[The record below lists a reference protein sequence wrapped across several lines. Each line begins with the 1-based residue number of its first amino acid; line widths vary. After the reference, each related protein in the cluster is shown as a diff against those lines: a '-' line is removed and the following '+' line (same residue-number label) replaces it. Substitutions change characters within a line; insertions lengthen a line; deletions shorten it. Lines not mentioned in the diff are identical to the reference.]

1 MMIMANFM
9 ANLFATEHMPQPGSD
24 TDALYDSVHSPLCLS
39 HTLADSED
47 CALSRALSLNLWL
60 NLSLVPNPRQT
71 HKRASFSFSLSL
83 SLSLALSLVRALS
96 QVDTG
101 FLFFFICEL
110 LFVMATWGREFFK
123 SVCVCVHVHV
133 CVRVCACVRVCVC
146 ACVRVHVH
154 IHGDG
159 ARLASG
165 LCVIHVSIRI
175 YSIRIRIY
183 STSTYTT
190 CIRYTHAYK
199 HIDIAA

>member
-1 MMIMANFM
+1 MANFM

-47 CALSRALSLNLWL
+47 CALSRALSLNHWL

-110 LFVMATWGREFFK
+110 LFVMATWGRKFFK

-133 CVRVCACVRVCVC
+133 CVCVCACVRVCVC
-146 ACVRVHVH
+146 ACACAYTRGWRSFGIWFVRDSCEHTYIQHTHTYIQH
-154 IHGDG
+154 IH
-159 ARLASG
+159 
-165 LCVIHVSIRI
+165 IHYMHSIHTR
-175 YSIRIRIY
+175 
-183 STSTYTT
+183 TQTQG
-190 CIRYTHAYK
+190 
-199 HIDIAA
+199 